1 MATKLCNIDPEEYFN
16 IQKAHKFIKIFIWL
30 LQTLIRKLGIVG
42 SSNNLFIYLSLFQ
55 KRVMR
60 PQVMSFCPF
69 LLVIVLSV
77 LLRFTD
83 SDYHF
88 GIFKFFLI
96 PTFLF

>member
-16 IQKAHKFIKIFIWL
+16 IQKANKFIKIFIWL